1 LKPWAKFFSPGAG
14 LSSEQSSQIFQFPG
28 EAINFY
34 LIGRDFLVQFNCFG
48 EKIHVGRVGD
58 LVQSFCRRQST
69 SPSVKL
75 KRETDLMR
83 SVQLVLAALV
93 LTFLLW
99 VTNARADDRVTAI
112 RLDWAYY
119 NPLSLVLK
127 DKKWLEDEFK
137 NDGIEIQW
145 TQSLGSNKALELLRS
160 KSVDFGSTAGAAAFL
175 GRANGNPIKSV
186 YLYDN
191 PEWAALVTRSQ
202 SGISRLEDL
211 KGKRVAVTRGTDP
224 HIFLLRALASVGLSE
239 KDIELVPLQ
248 HADGKLALERG
259 AVEAWSG
266 LDPYTAQVEV
276 EEGYLIFFRN
286 KAWNSYGV
294 LNVREAFA
302 KDHADLVRRVL
313 AVYEKAR
320 LWTLANPNDAKE
332 ILANAAHLPETVAN
346 KVWERQDF
354 SNAVLGPEQRETIR
368 ASGEILKKSQ
378 LIDAGVNID
387 QVIDDLIDPQFFPGR
402 VANK

>member
-1 LKPWAKFFSPGAG
+1 M
-14 LSSEQSSQIFQFPG
+14 SSTG
-28 EAINFY
+28 V
-34 LIGRDFLVQFNCFG
+34 GKLV
-48 EKIHVGRVGD
+48 HSVR
-58 LVQSFCRRQST
+58 SFDSIKRPVAHRLG
-69 SPSVKL
+69 SVK
-75 KRETDLMR
+75 
-83 SVQLVLAALV
+83 LVLAAVV
-93 LTFLLW
+93 LSFLLW
-99 VTNARADDRVTAI
+99 VTVGRTEDRVTTI

-160 KSVDFGSTAGAAAFL
+160 KSIDFGSTAGAAAFL

-211 KGKRVAVTRGTDP
+211 KGKQVAVTRGTDP

-248 HADGKLALERG
+248 HADGKVALERG

-276 EEGYLIFFRN
+276 EQGYLIFFRN

-302 KDHADLVRRVL
+302 KDHADLVKRVL

-320 LWTLANPNDAKE
+320 LWTLANPNEAKE
-332 ILANAAHLPETVAN
+332 ILANAAHLPDTVAN

-354 SNAVLGPEQRETIR
+354 SNSVLGPEQKETIR

-387 QVIDDLIDPQFFPGR
+387 QVIDDLIDPEFFPGR

>member
-1 LKPWAKFFSPGAG
+1 
-14 LSSEQSSQIFQFPG
+14 
-28 EAINFY
+28 
-34 LIGRDFLVQFNCFG
+34 LVQFKYFG
-48 EKIHVGRVGD
+48 DKTEVSRFENRPNLII
-58 LVQSFCRRQST
+58 ST
-69 SPSVKL
+69 TLTCLAPVKLKPEAHLIGSVKL
-75 KRETDLMR
+75 
-83 SVQLVLAALV
+83 VLVAVV
-93 LTFLLW
+93 LGFLLW
-99 VTNARADDRVTAI
+99 VTIGRADDRVTAI

-202 SGISRLEDL
+202 AGISRLEDL

-276 EEGYLIFFRN
+276 EQGYLIFFRN
-286 KAWNSYGV
+286 KAWNSYGF

-302 KDHADLVRRVL
+302 KDHSDLVRRVL

-320 LWTLANPNDAKE
+320 LWTLANPNEARE
-332 ILANAAHLPETVAN
+332 ILANAAHLPDTVAN

-354 SNAVLGPEQRETIR
+354 TNSVLGPEQKETIR

-387 QVIDDLIDPQFFPGR
+387 QVIDDLIDPEFSPGR